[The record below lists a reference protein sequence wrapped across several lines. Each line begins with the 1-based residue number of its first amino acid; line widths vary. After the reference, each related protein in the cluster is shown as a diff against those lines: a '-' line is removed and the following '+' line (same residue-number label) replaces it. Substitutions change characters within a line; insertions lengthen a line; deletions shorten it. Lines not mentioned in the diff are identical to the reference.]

1 VSNDAM
7 SDEHPERHRPRHRAA
22 DQDAIATAI
31 LPRIVDD
38 EPPPPVRAP
47 APPNGGAVW
56 AGAEAWPGA
65 VAASPPASSEQAAA
79 PEHVAAPEDV
89 PVPEHVPAPGD
100 AAAPEDVPA
109 PEHVTA
115 PEDVPPPGDV
125 PAQDYGAGADGGGVP
140 EDVAPPVEES
150 AVVAAAEGEVPAV
163 EPAEIPHSGSPDLDE
178 SRAPDESPT
187 PDEAWGPDESP
198 TPDEAWGPDESPPA
212 QPPTADP
219 EPAVAAADPQDPS
232 GFVNLTIRQKPPQ
245 RAFEP
250 DHALAPSTDQV
261 PADSPVPRAD
271 RDEETRPIAPPPL
284 PSRVPAE
291 PFAKPEAEQP
301 APARGWFDP
310 VVLPP
315 ENADLGKADIESDAG
330 TTKIQERSIGT
341 AALGPAAPSQAPLG
355 TALPGT
361 APPAPILPPPL
372 PAPPPSTPDADA
384 TAIIPR
390 TPAPDADATAI
401 IPRLP
406 IPHPG
411 DVTMPIKTDLAPV
424 NPSGDEDEPA
434 DGSAPPRGVKVVPLR
449 PVRTDEGYRS
459 VYSDLTR
466 TTPGSVI
473 RAVVRGVGE
482 VCITLGLILLLFA
495 AYEVWG
501 KTAAVNA
508 HQGDLDKQLAQ
519 DWGGP
524 APATSASPS
533 AGPKADA
540 LPPPDGKAIA
550 RLYIPRMGKQWIV
563 VQGVTPADIRFAPG
577 HYPTSAMPG
586 QVGNFSVAGHRTPAI
601 FWDMDLVK
609 QGDEIVVETKDTWYV
624 YKTSQV
630 EIVSPHAVQVVA
642 PVPNQP
648 GKKPTEQMLTLTTCN
663 PKFNNYQ
670 RLVVHAVLD
679 PTQTRSRAQG
689 RPAALGG

>member
-1 VSNDAM
+1 VSNNAM
-7 SDEHPERHRPRHRAA
+7 SEEHPERHRPRHRAA

-38 EPPPPVRAP
+38 EPPPGV
-47 APPNGGAVW
+47 GAMW
-56 AGAEAWPGA
+56 AGAGAWPGA
-65 VAASPPASSEQAAA
+65 VAASPPASSEEAPAPEQVPAPEDAAA
-79 PEHVAAPEDV
+79 PEQV
-89 PVPEHVPAPGD
+89 P
-100 AAAPEDVPA
+100 APEDVPA
-109 PEHVTA
+109 LDHA
-115 PEDVPPPGDV
+115 
-125 PAQDYGAGADGGGVP
+125 AGPDDGGLP
-140 EDVAPPVEES
+140 EGVAPPVEQS
-150 AVVAAAEGEVPAV
+150 AVVSDAEGEMPAV
-163 EPAEIPHSGSPDLDE
+163 EPTAIPHSGSPDLDE
-178 SRAPDESPT
+178 SRAVESPDLDESRAPV
-187 PDEAWGPDESP
+187 ESL
-198 TPDEAWGPDESPPA
+198 PA

-219 EPAVAAADPQDPS
+219 EPAAAATEAQDPPA
-232 GFVNLTIRQKPPQ
+232 FVNLTIRQKPAVPHQ

-250 DHALAPSTDQV
+250 EHALAAPATDQV
-261 PADSPVPRAD
+261 PADSPGHRAD

-291 PFAKPEAEQP
+291 PFGKPEAEQP

-315 ENADLGKADIESDAG
+315 EDADLGNADIESDVG
-330 TTKIQERSIGT
+330 TTKIQERSVGT
-341 AALGPAAPSQAPLG
+341 AALGPAAP
-355 TALPGT
+355 
-361 APPAPILPPPL
+361 PILPPPL
-372 PAPPPSTPDADA
+372 PAPRPPTPDADA
-384 TAIIPR
+384 TAIIPLPP
-390 TPAPDADATAI
+390 TADADATAI

-406 IPHPG
+406 IPRPG
-411 DVTMPIKTDLAPV
+411 DATMPIKTDLAPV
-424 NPSGDEDEPA
+424 NPSADENEPA
-434 DGSAPPRGVKVVPLR
+434 DGTALPRGVKVVPLR
-449 PVRTDEGYRS
+449 PVRTEEGYRS

-482 VCITLGLILLLFA
+482 VCITLGLVLLLFA

-508 HQGDLDKQLAQ
+508 HQDDLDKQLAQ
-519 DWGGP
+519 DWGGGP
-524 APATSASPS
+524 APVTSASPS
-533 AGPKADA
+533 ARPSVAA

-601 FWDMDLVK
+601 FWDMDQVK

-648 GKKPTEQMLTLTTCN
+648 GKKPTETMLTLTTCN

-679 PTQTRSRAQG
+679 PTQTRTRAQG